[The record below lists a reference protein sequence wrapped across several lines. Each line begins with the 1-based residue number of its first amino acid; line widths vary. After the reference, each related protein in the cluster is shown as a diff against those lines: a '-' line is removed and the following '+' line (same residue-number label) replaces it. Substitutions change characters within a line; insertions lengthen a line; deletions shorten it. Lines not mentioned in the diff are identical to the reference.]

1 MRVAL
6 PRDRRDVL
14 RQVGSAAVLMATRP
28 LWAQGPAARSAPIV
42 AAASDLKFALD
53 DVVAAFSAQTGQPI
67 RVVYGS
73 SGLLAMQIRQGAPF
87 ELFLSADEAFVN
99 DLAVAGLLRDAG
111 LVYAI
116 GQIALAVPRASMIQL
131 DSGLRGLRAAVSAGL
146 VKRLAIANPDH
157 APYGRRAREVLIALQ
172 VWAALKG
179 RLVLGENVSQAAQFA
194 VSGSSDGGLVA
205 QSLTMVPGFSER
217 ARSVV
222 VSDRLHSPLIQRMA
236 LTRLATTPVEGLYR
250 FLQSDRAR
258 TIMTRYGFGQTSR

>member
-53 DVVAAFSAQTGQPI
+53 EVVAAFSAQTGQPI

-73 SGLLAMQIRQGAPF
+73 SGLLAMQIRQGAPL

-131 DSGLRGLRAAVSAGL
+131 DSGLRGLRAAVSAGAGQAPCHCQSRPCSL
-146 VKRLAIANPDH
+146 RPPRSRSPHCPASLGCPQGQAGAWRKCIAGCAVCGLGLERWWSSCPVTH
-157 APYGRRAREVLIALQ
+157 HGARVFGA
-172 VWAALKG
+172 
-179 RLVLGENVSQAAQFA
+179 
-194 VSGSSDGGLVA
+194 GSVGGCL
-205 QSLTMVPGFSER
+205 
-217 ARSVV
+217 
-222 VSDRLHSPLIQRMA
+222 
-236 LTRLATTPVEGLYR
+236 
-250 FLQSDRAR
+250 
-258 TIMTRYGFGQTSR
+258 